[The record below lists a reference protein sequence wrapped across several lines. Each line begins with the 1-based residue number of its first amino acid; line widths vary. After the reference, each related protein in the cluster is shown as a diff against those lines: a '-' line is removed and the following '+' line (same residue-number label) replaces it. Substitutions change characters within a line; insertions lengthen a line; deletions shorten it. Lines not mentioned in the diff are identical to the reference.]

1 MNSTVNLGNLG
12 SGFGVLAAALIL
24 AYGVWVGRRD
34 LGMRAMWG
42 VLAAVLLTS
51 LLPLVIFRT
60 SLVGLLVGGVGGTF
74 LSTLGTVLL
83 GVVSTALAFLPL
95 YVAVNWLEVIRQA
108 SDGSMHSR
116 L

>member
-74 LSTLGTVLL
+74 LSTLETVLL
-83 GVVSTALAFLPL
+83 GVVSTALAVLPL
-95 YVAVNWLEVIRQA
+95 YVAVNWLEVIRRA
-108 SDGSMHSR
+108 SDGAMHSR